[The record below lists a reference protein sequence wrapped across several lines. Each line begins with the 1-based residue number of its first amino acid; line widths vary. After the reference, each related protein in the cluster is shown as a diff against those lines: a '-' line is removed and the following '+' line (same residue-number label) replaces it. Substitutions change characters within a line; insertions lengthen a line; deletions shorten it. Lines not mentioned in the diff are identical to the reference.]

1 MVGGGFQFD
10 LSDSKCSPHL
20 LLLGLILA
28 HLTMFS
34 SHVRASS
41 VTCNSTSVSLKYQ
54 HCGVHPDG
62 VHDLDCFG
70 SSKKQG
76 WKTCKWKPGDGAS
89 EKTYTLII
97 QQQSKEFCKAHINI
111 TDVSKK
117 IQLNEKYN
125 MTAEVY
131 ENSESA
137 NCTKAVF
144 RGSPKKLWRCGPPY
158 AASFSRHSGRLAVN
172 VSWPQGDRKYI
183 KDYYIRYKALDSLL
197 WSEAQSQREKCTVEH
212 VNASLVYTVQI
223 KCVTTSKCSQCL
235 WSDAYTVPS
244 ELTTRP
250 VIVGLKDTDF
260 AGSTGRRLITLTWR
274 FSAKELHDGYRINVR
289 KVSGE
294 ATHEQINTTQPEI
307 TLILSYSA
315 YHLNISA
322 VNNASTSPGVT
333 YIIPQREDGPGT
345 GAGKLNVTV
354 HSNTSLTIYWKDN
367 LIEKYVCYSAEWIKK
382 GHKSAYM
389 SFFQDEDNYKTLS
402 LSLQEPLE
410 PYARYSITLHTR
422 PNKDTC
428 NMKHINN
435 SESTYGSTQFYFIEG
450 SPVSA
455 PSISNHNV
463 TLNSVLLRWTS
474 IPEEDIQGFLQ
485 GYIIHYTEFQN
496 WGARTERNITV
507 DPELNSYE
515 LLDLKSGTAYEVQ
528 ISGFTR
534 AGEGVRSKESLFKT
548 TPQDSH
554 LGVIT
559 VFAVLAIVLFCGPP
573 IIKRTKV
580 ILWPSIPNP
589 RNSNA
594 MQKIEGAC
602 ELELLQSLKTLKVEE
617 WDTNSL
623 QIVEKED
630 VIPASTLTSM
640 LPLLHPSE
648 DEEDSED
655 MSGEW
660 FQRDSE
666 DPSDDI
672 FPDDTIESFSDIQR
686 TDLQTSTQVFPTGYT
701 TMEMFQ
707 HGMPQPVSTPVTQ
720 EAESVEADLTAVK
733 SSLDYVRQFSTSP
746 ILDSEDMST
755 IL

>member
-1 MVGGGFQFD
+1 MVGVGLQLD

-20 LLLGLILA
+20 LLLGLILL
-28 HLTMFS
+28 HHTTFS
-34 SHVRASS
+34 SHGRASS
-41 VTCNSTSVSLKYQ
+41 VIFDPTIISPKYQ
-54 HCGVHPDG
+54 HCGLHPDG
-62 VHDLDCFG
+62 VRDLDCF
-70 SSKKQG
+70 STNKKSG
-76 WKTCKWKPGDGAS
+76 FKTCKWKPGDGAS
-89 EKTYTLII
+89 DKTYTLTI
-97 QQQSKEFCKAHINI
+97 QQSNKFFCAHINI
-111 TDVSKK
+111 TGVSKEIK
-117 IQLNEKYN
+117 LYENYN
-125 MTAEVY
+125 MTVEVY

-144 RGSPKKLWRCGPPY
+144 RGSPKKLWRCGPPHN
-158 AASFSRHSGRLAVN
+158 ASFSRHSGRLAVD

-183 KDYYIRYKALDSLL
+183 QDYDIRYKAADSLL
-197 WSEAQSQREKCTVEH
+197 WSESRSQNREKCTVEH
-212 VNASLVYTVQI
+212 VNTSLVYTVQI

-235 WSDAYTVPS
+235 WSDSYTVPS
-244 ELTTRP
+244 ELMTQP
-250 VIVGLKDTDF
+250 VIVSLKDEDF
-260 AGSTGRRLITLTWR
+260 AGSKGRRLITLTWR
-274 FSAKELHDGYRINVR
+274 FSAKELHDGYRVTVR
-289 KVSGE
+289 KASGE
-294 ATHEQINTTQPEI
+294 ATPEQINTTQPEI

-315 YHLNISA
+315 YHFNISA

-333 YIIPQREDGPGT
+333 YIIPQREDEPAT
-345 GAGKLNVTV
+345 RAGMLNVTV
-354 HSNTSLTIYWKDN
+354 HSNTSFTIYWEDN
-367 LIEKYVCYSAEWIKK
+367 LIKKYVCYSAEWMKK
-382 GHKSAYM
+382 GHKSAHM
-389 SFFQDEDNYKTLS
+389 SFFQDANNYKTISPLP
-402 LSLQEPLE
+402 EPLE
-410 PYARYSITLHTR
+410 PYVRYSITLHTR

-428 NMKHINN
+428 NMKRINN

-455 PSISNHNV
+455 PNISNHNV
-463 TLNSVLLRWTS
+463 TLNSALLQWTS
-474 IPEEDIQGFLQ
+474 IPEEDIQGFLL

-507 DPELNSYE
+507 DPEINSYE
-515 LLDLKSGTAYEVQ
+515 LSDLKSGTAYEVQ

-548 TPQDSH
+548 TPKDSN
-554 LGVIT
+554 LGFIA
-559 VFAVLAIVLFCGPP
+559 VFAVLAIVLFCGHP

-594 MQKIEGAC
+594 MQKIEGNC
-602 ELELLQSLKTLKVEE
+602 ELELLQSLKTLQVEE

-630 VIPASTLTSM
+630 VLPASTLTSM
-640 LPLLHPSE
+640 LPHLHSSE

-655 MSGEW
+655 MSCEW

-672 FPDDTIESFSDIQR
+672 FPDDSTELVSEIER
-686 TDLQTSTQVFPTGYT
+686 TDLRTPTQAFPTGYT

-707 HGMPQPVSTPVTQ
+707 QGMPQPVSTPVTQ
-720 EAESVEADLTAVK
+720 DTEPEEADLTAVK

-746 ILDSEDMST
+746 IMDSEEVSA